1 MGVHAYG
8 TSPIQDAGC
17 GPTALAIVISALTG
31 KDVTPQMTAAFAMG
45 NLILTGMW
53 IRCIITVLY
62 NCVIRGF

>member
-8 TSPIQDAGC
+8 TSTIQDAGC

-45 NLILTGMW
+45 NLILTGMR
-53 IRCIITVLY
+53 IRCTITVLY

>member
-8 TSPIQDAGC
+8 TSTIQDAGC

>member
-31 KDVTPQMTAAFAMG
+31 EDVTPQMNQFIELMQKHIGQA
-45 NLILTGMW
+45 
-53 IRCIITVLY
+53 
-62 NCVIRGF
+62 